1 MTSENISDVTRV
13 IENIQKLV
21 EQNQKD
27 YTNAKFKELQGL
39 FEQLKTVVASEI
51 EHSIDINK
59 EKSRFSSAEFKQ
71 LSEKVSIFSDAYNHR
86 LTSLEKDSVTIEKV
100 ENIVTKRSEK
110 RWAERAVYVIF
121 ILGLLVTGYGTF
133 NSLKG
138 SFDTHIQITNQH
150 EQADE
155 KRFDKIEADAKEY
168 DRITTET
175 LKALKQKQEQI
186 TADIIKLRGLHG
198 L

>member
-1 MTSENISDVTRV
+1 MTSETISDVTRV

-71 LSEKVSIFSDAYNHR
+71 LSEKVSIFSDAYNQR
-86 LTSLEKDSVTIEKV
+86 LKILEGDSVTIEKV
-100 ENIVTKRSEK
+100 ENIMNKRAER
-110 RWAERAVYVIF
+110 RWAERAVYIIF
-121 ILGLLVTGYGTF
+121 ALGMLVTGYGTF
-133 NSLKG
+133 TTFKSN
-138 SFDTHIQITNQH
+138 FDTHVQITSQH
-150 EQADE
+150 DLSDE
-155 KRFDKIEADAKEY
+155 KRFNKIEEDIKEHRVITSDAFK
-168 DRITTET
+168 T
-175 LKALKQKQEQI
+175 LKQKQDRLN
-186 TADIIKLRGLHG
+186 TDIIKLRGLHG